1 MKGPTPV
8 VAWLLAVLLA
18 NGALLGVA
26 PAAAQDAADGTCF
39 DDLRGDTS
47 TSSGQAAFPRADI
60 TQFCLQDADT
70 VSVTLTVAEPT
81 DPNADANWDDE
92 DTFAAWGVDTD
103 GDGAENFT
111 IVYGIES
118 NGQLEGVV
126 VDASNDLEVC
136 TATPSSGGVY
146 GVQDIPRSCL
156 GDARRVAVNASMFY
170 DSAAADAEAPVY
182 VDDAPDDGT
191 YRRQTVTAGDCQD
204 APEASDYVDRDS
216 ARETHRRNVDC
227 VIHVGIAV
235 GSQRDG
241 RWRYAPLAD
250 VTRGQMASF
259 IVNTLVAAGYD
270 DRLPPGDGVPAF
282 RDIAGTTH
290 ERSINRLADA
300 DIVSGTGGGR
310 YAPGARLSRQQM
322 ATFMVRAA
330 EFATGSALPARQSS
344 FGDVARSSPHHGSI
358 NAGYEAGLFTG
369 TTGPRSGEAR
379 SGRFSPASNV
389 KRDQMASFLIN
400 LLAAS

>member
-1 MKGPTPV
+1 MTTSQRP
-8 VAWLLAVLLA
+8 VAWLLAILLA
-18 NGALLGVA
+18 SAALVGA
-26 PAAAQDAADGTCF
+26 PAAAQDAASGTCF
-39 DDLRGDTS
+39 DDARDDTS
-47 TSSGQAAFPRADI
+47 TSAGQAVFPRADI
-60 TQFCLQDADT
+60 AQFCLRDADT

-103 GDGAENFT
+103 GDGAEDFT

-136 TATPSSGGVY
+136 TATPSSGGFY

-156 GDARRVAVNASMFY
+156 GDATRVAVNASMSY
-170 DSAAADAEAPVY
+170 DSDAADAQAPVY
-182 VDDAPDDGT
+182 VDDAPDDGA
-191 YRRQTVTAGDCQD
+191 YRHPTVTAEDCQQ

-250 VTRGQMASF
+250 VTRGQMATF
-259 IVNTLVAAGYD
+259 IVNTLMAAGSG
-270 DRLPPGDGVPAF
+270 DRLPPGDGAPEF
-282 RDIAGTTH
+282 GDIAGTTH
-290 ERSINRLADA
+290 ERSINRLARA

-330 EFATGSALPARQSS
+330 EFAAGSPLAARRSS
-344 FGDVARSSPHHGSI
+344 FGDVDRSSPHHDGI

-369 TTGPRSGEAR
+369 TTAPRAGEAR
-379 SGRFSPASNV
+379 SGRFSPGSNV
-389 KRDQMASFLIN
+389 KRDQMASFLVN
-400 LLAAS
+400 LLAAT